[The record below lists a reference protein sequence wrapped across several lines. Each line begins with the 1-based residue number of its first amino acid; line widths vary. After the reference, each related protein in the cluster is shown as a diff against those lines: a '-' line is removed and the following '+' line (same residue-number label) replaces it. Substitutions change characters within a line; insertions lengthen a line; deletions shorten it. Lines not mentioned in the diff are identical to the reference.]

1 LEDGGVKGKDE
12 ILTRIDQRMV
22 NQKDSSQMIIEV
34 MQSEMIERNRDVSD
48 VAKRAISK
56 GIVWQKIFTYIM
68 RKKMMK
74 MST

>member
-1 LEDGGVKGKDE
+1 
-12 ILTRIDQRMV
+12 MV
-22 NQKDSSQMIIEV
+22 NQKDPSQMEIEV
-34 MQSEMIERNRDVSD
+34 MQAKIIERNRDVSD